1 MTNYTMGDFMIRI
14 KNAYMANLR
23 TVEAPY
29 SKASLALAK
38 ILVDNKYVKK
48 VEEKE
53 VDGWKKI
60 VVTLSYNK
68 RNPALNNVKIIS
80 TPSLH
85 IYVKR
90 HELPSKVRELGI
102 HIISTSKGIMSD
114 KEAMK
119 IGVGGKLLFQVQ

>member
-14 KNAYMANLR
+14 KNAYMAHRL

-29 SKASLALAK
+29 SKASFALAK
-38 ILVDNKYVKK
+38 ILSENKYIKK

-53 VDGWKKI
+53 ENGRKQL
-60 VVTLSYNK
+60 VVTLAYTK
-68 RNPALNNVKIIS
+68 RMPALNDVKIIS

-90 HELPSKVRELGI
+90 HELPKKVRELGM

-114 KEAMK
+114 EQAVKE
-119 IGVGGKLLFQVQ
+119 GVGGKLLFQVQ

>member
-14 KNAYMANLR
+14 KNAYMAHRL

-38 ILVDNKYVKK
+38 LLTENKYIKK
-48 VEEKE
+48 VEEQE
-53 VDGWKKI
+53 VDGRKHL
-60 VVTLSYNK
+60 VMTLIYTK
-68 RNPALNNVKIIS
+68 RVPAMQTVKIIS

-90 HELPSKVRELGI
+90 HELPTKVRELGM

-114 KEAMK
+114 KQAMK
-119 IGVGGKLLFQVQ
+119 EGVGGKLLFQVQ

>member
-14 KNAYMANLR
+14 KNAYMAHR
-23 TVEAPY
+23 PTVEAPH

-48 VEEKE
+48 VEETE

-60 VVTLSYNK
+60 VVTLSYTK
-68 RNPALNNVKIIS
+68 RNPALSNVKIIS

-85 IYVKR
+85 IYVKK

-102 HIISTSKGIMSD
+102 HIVSTSKGIMSD
-114 KEAMK
+114 KDAMK